1 MIVAVQGTSSF
12 DDYSVFL
19 RAMGVALSSM
29 PDNDKEFLIYSAGP
43 IKINSMVSEFSNISE
58 KGLKSRGKKLKNYK
72 VAPSWLSEN
81 MEFVDYFVYLSKPKE
96 SVSKLVSEAQLKN
109 IEVGIYRY

>member
-1 MIVAVQGTSSF
+1 MIVAVQGSNSF

-19 RAMGVALSSM
+19 RAIGVALSSM
-29 PDNDKEFLIYSAGP
+29 PANDDAFYIYSAGP
-43 IKINSMVSEFSNISE
+43 ARINAMVSEFSNISE

-81 MEFVDYFVYLSKPKE
+81 MESVNYFIYLSKPKE